1 MTLGQTMVSGVSEV
15 GWSTFDS
22 PTVGSL
28 SVSPKFRID
37 GVDFEVE
44 LISTSGSDLV
54 LWLTSPGFGQQGAGG
69 LGQAR
74 LWVLYLDGEAYRFA
88 DAGDGLG
95 LVAVEWADRAPGWS
109 NGQSVAIRLA
119 RLPRSDPVLN
129 SDGSETLWEAMVG
142 VERQQ
147 ALAGND
153 IGYLRI
159 AKRGSADP
167 DEFDWEGAT
176 YEVQQFDWVEIGSS
190 WSLVFEI
197 DGTRGL
203 SARQLNRFK
212 KGAYFDVVNPPDTAT
227 HVLRFSVFSIAGN
240 VATFGIDVNA
250 PTHSDGDDLDVKLI
264 LRHVP
269 TAPREVSVAVDGSTA
284 TIRWIRPRRDGGAAV
299 QDYFVER
306 SDDGGGTWFTIRVI
320 DAPTTTAID
329 SAVPE
334 GPRPL
339 YRVYADNLIGYSP
352 YARESV
358 PAVDRIDVVST
369 PPANNTYRFGEPI
382 DVVATFSRA
391 VWVQGV
397 AELALR
403 FDGETVKAR
412 YAHGAGSPKLTFRH
426 LVGTRD
432 FAGSIFVVSENA
444 LALDGDPDL
453 GVAGGGA
460 IHSVRGTSA
469 RLESPESFNLYP
481 DQRVDGG
488 SLFGDGESA
497 WSAAL
502 TVGESPDGDVVG
514 YARGGV
520 GSDGRHGELTPDA
533 FSHEGPDGRLCHH
546 AVHSLHYRKDDND
559 DWWFVFEFTGLPDD
573 PFERVGVL
581 SWGDERFVLA
591 EADRYERPSHTAA
604 AWWRTEAPTDAA
616 GDTPGVGLVLLNG
629 PSEAPHL
636 RDARALGAAVKLTWD
651 PPTEHGSAAI
661 NGYRIEH
668 ATETAPDDW
677 STLVHDT
684 FSTATERFVRVGL
697 GTRASYRVRA
707 LGLRGAASEPSN
719 EEFAATDAPE
729 EEAAEQPGTD
739 VWCGTLTSGSSEA
752 NNVRRVGYAPFLSV
766 GGLEPD
772 TFRHLGT
779 HHTVVSIVE
788 VPVSS
793 LFAFLVHPALAG
805 SAESWTLE
813 VGGRRFGFGDATRVD
828 NAEAQEWR
836 WRRVAP
842 SLVDGES
849 VPVCLRSSVVPVKR
863 DSALVPDGVGTGE
876 RYRLLFVTSNLAR
889 GAGAGTL
896 DGGSFRIAEYNR
908 AVRARAKA
916 GSHKGNPIR
925 PFANAFAAL
934 ASTPGTDA
942 RDNAGTGGYALFTE
956 GLPLLDALLTV
967 GGDIST
973 VLGYSPGTSRGALA
987 PPSFTYD
994 GEAYVVFSLYE
1005 NPDSS
1010 CPGDT
1015 DLELHMN
1022 DEAQHL
1028 ADLGAVLEIED
1039 ARFDLAGNARLAGPY
1054 TMVATWCDP
1063 GLDWTAG
1070 NIVRV
1075 RLRLPAPP
1083 ETDTG
1088 VPVYWLNGANA
1099 WSLPEHPDERT
1110 PWVLAAEDYAELHGG
1125 FWTGGSAPR
1134 DEFGQ
1139 KPCIEPPCRVHAATG
1154 SRADGTAEPGFEMGM
1169 ERIRAGAL
1177 NDLDAPGPLSA
1188 DVLVARDGP
1197 IRVYGISPVL
1207 EVRATKPSIW
1217 GVRATDDRTNEI
1229 EVTWRLRDNGAPVF
1243 SLEVQHRIDGE
1254 WADATD
1260 ELDADARSYLFE
1272 DLIHTSNRRYRVVA
1286 VNREGRTISG
1296 WVTGGTTGPTRPRI
1310 QFLRASTNLSNAIE
1324 LSWSVRENG
1333 SPLTSLVVEEFD
1345 VGTTEWQDAWT
1356 APTDPPSGSRLF
1368 ENLGDGFRWTVRL
1381 RAVNDVGTTVGGEVQ
1396 GATMIPFS
1404 AQFLFD
1410 TEPHGGA
1417 GTTFER
1423 LVEFD
1428 QGGSLDAADLC
1439 DVLKVTYGTC
1449 LSSRRGVTVNRFG
1462 DEYEAWP
1469 FTIAPDGD
1477 ADVTLTLH
1485 APPDCD
1491 AEGAVCSTD
1500 GRRLAETVTLTVP
1513 GPSGSMRDVPLT
1525 AEFVADSVPARHDG
1539 SDTAFTLQIRFNQD
1553 IDVED
1558 LCAAVEVA
1566 DGACTA
1572 AAHEAG
1578 DTALWDL
1585 TIVPDGGKP
1594 VTVALPETT
1603 DCDAEGAVC
1612 TADDGPLTTAIS
1624 VTAQPPLLEA
1634 SWESPPDTHNGG
1646 GTTYAARVR
1655 FSREVDVD
1663 DLCDAFKTTN
1673 GTCGSSSKVGGAA
1686 DLWEISVEPDGAAD
1700 LTLSLESTAD
1710 CAAAD
1715 AVCTADGN
1723 PLFHG
1728 VFAVVPRR
1736 PVTVALASLPDDHGG
1751 VDTTFTVQLRFS
1763 EAVDVDG
1770 LCHAFH
1776 LVGATCGGSA
1786 EDGDE
1791 AGLWDVVFA
1800 PDGAADAELALPGTA
1815 DCAAADAVCAA
1826 DGAPLSNGILE
1837 LVPRRPF
1844 TAAWAEGSIPAAH
1857 RGAGT
1862 EFTVRVRFSE
1872 DAHVGHVALRD
1883 EALEVTNGTCTKFTR
1898 VDGRNDLRE
1907 ATIAP
1912 DGTADVSLLLDSPAD
1927 CDASDAVCTKDD
1939 SPLTTVLELS
1949 VPGGGSQAGPLTAEF
1964 VAGSLPAYHGGADT
1978 TFAPRVRF
1986 NRDVDIDGLCAALTV
2001 TDGSCGASSRV
2012 GGDAALWEAAIA
2024 PDASKPV
2031 TVALPATAD
2040 CDAAGAVC
2048 TSGDTPLSTAISAT
2062 VAPPLEAAWESLPE
2076 THRGGGTTYAA
2087 QVRFGEEVDLADLC
2101 AAFETANGT
2110 CAGSA
2115 KVGDSADLWEIS
2127 VEPDGASEL
2136 TLSLESTADCAAAD
2150 AVCTADGNPL
2160 FHGVFAVVPRRPVTV
2175 ALASLP
2181 DDHGGVDTTFTV
2193 QLRFSEAV
2201 DVDGLCHAFHLVG
2214 ATCGGSAEDG
2224 DEAGLWDVV
2233 FAPDGAADAELA
2245 LPGTADCAAADAVC
2259 AADGAPLS
2267 NGILEPVPRRPFT
2280 AAWAEGSIPAAHRGA
2295 GTEFTVRVRFS
2306 EDAHVGHVALRDEA
2320 LEVTNGTCAR
2330 FTRVDGRHDLR
2341 EATIAPDGTAD
2352 VSLLLDS
2359 PADCDASDAV
2369 CTKDDSPLTTVLEL
2383 SVPGGGSQAG
2393 PLTAEFVAGSLPAYH
2408 GGADTTFAPRVRFN
2422 RDVDI
2427 DGLCAALT
2435 VTDGSCGA
2443 SSRVGGDAALWEA
2456 AIAPDASKPVTV
2468 ALPATADCAAAGAV
2482 CTSGDTPLSTAISAT
2497 VAPPLEAAWESLPDT
2512 HRGGGTTYAAQ
2523 VRFGEE
2529 VDLADLCAAF
2539 ETANGTCAGSAK
2551 VGDSADLWE
2560 ISIEPDGASELTLS
2574 LESTADCA
2582 AADAVCTADGNPL
2595 FHGVFAVVPRRP
2607 VTVALASLPDDH
2619 GGVDTTFTV
2628 QLRFSEAVDVDGLCH
2643 AFHLVGATCGGSAE
2657 DGDEAGL
2664 WDVVFAPDGA
2674 ADAELALPGTAD
2686 CAAADAVCAADG
2698 APLSNGFLEI
2708 LPRRPFTAAWVEGSI
2723 PAAHRGAGTEFTV
2736 RVRFSEDAHVG
2747 HVALRDEALEVTNGT
2762 CTRFTRVD
2770 GRNDLR
2776 EATIAPDGTADV
2788 SLLLDSP
2795 ADCDASDAVCTKD
2808 DSPLTTV
2815 LELSVPGGGSQAGP
2829 LTAEFVAGSLPAYHG
2844 GADTTFAPRVR
2855 FNRDVD
2861 IDGLCAALTVT
2872 DGSCGASARVGG
2884 DAALWEAAIAP
2895 DASKPVTVALPA
2907 TADCAAAGA
2916 VCTSGDTP
2924 LSTAISTTVAPP
2936 LEAAWES
2943 LPDTH
2948 RGGGTTYAAQVRF
2961 GEEVDL
2967 ADLCAAFETTNG
2979 TCAGSAKVGDSADL
2993 WEISIEPD
3001 GASDL
3006 TLSLESA
3013 TDCAAADAV
3022 CTADGK
3028 PLARRLSAAV
3038 PRVALTAEW
3047 AAGSWP
3053 DAHAGAGTRFTAR
3066 IQFSE
3071 DAAVSYLA
3079 LRDLALRVTD
3089 GDCRAARRVDGRD
3102 DLWEAEIEP
3111 RSGAAVTLELPATA
3125 DCAAADAVCTA
3136 DGSPLSA
3143 GIELTVPGPAPG
3155 GAVMNRPL
3163 REDEDPPRHRR

>member
-203 SARQLNRFK
+203 SARQLNRFT

-227 HVLRFSVFSIAGN
+227 HVLRFSVFTIAGN
-240 VATFGIDVNA
+240 VATFAIGTNA

-306 SDDGGGTWFTIRVI
+306 SDDGGGTWFAIRVI

-497 WSAAL
+497 WTAAL

-636 RDARALGAAVKLTWD
+636 RDARAFGAAVKLTWD

-1039 ARFDLAGNARLAGPY
+1039 ARFDLAGNARIAGPY

-1070 NIVRV
+1070 DIVRV

-1139 KPCIEPPCRVHAATG
+1139 KPCIEPPCRVHVATG

-1243 SLEVQHRIDGE
+1243 SLKVQHRIDGE

-1345 VGTTEWQDAWT
+1345 LGTTEWQDAWT

-1396 GATMIPFS
+1396 GVTMIPFS
-1404 AQFLFD
+1404 AQFAPN

-1417 GTTFER
+1417 GTTFDR
-1423 LVEFD
+1423 IVEFE

-1500 GRRLAETVTLTVP
+1500 GRRLAETITLTVP

-1558 LCAAVEVA
+1558 LCAAVEVT

-1612 TADDGPLTTAIS
+1612 TAADGPLTTAIS

-1634 SWESPPDTHNGG
+1634 SWESLPDTHNGG

-1700 LTLSLESTAD
+1700 LTLSLEATTD

-1751 VDTTFTVQLRFS
+1751 VDTTFTAQLRFS

-1786 EDGDE
+1786 EDGD
-1791 AGLWDVVFA
+1791 D
-1800 PDGAADAELALPGTA
+1800 
-1815 DCAAADAVCAA
+1815 
-1826 DGAPLSNGILE
+1826 
-1837 LVPRRPF
+1837 
-1844 TAAWAEGSIPAAH
+1844 
-1857 RGAGT
+1857 
-1862 EFTVRVRFSE
+1862 
-1872 DAHVGHVALRD
+1872 
-1883 EALEVTNGTCTKFTR
+1883 
-1898 VDGRNDLRE
+1898 
-1907 ATIAP
+1907 
-1912 DGTADVSLLLDSPAD
+1912 
-1927 CDASDAVCTKDD
+1927 
-1939 SPLTTVLELS
+1939 
-1949 VPGGGSQAGPLTAEF
+1949 
-1964 VAGSLPAYHGGADT
+1964 
-1978 TFAPRVRF
+1978 
-1986 NRDVDIDGLCAALTV
+1986 
-2001 TDGSCGASSRV
+2001 
-2012 GGDAALWEAAIA
+2012 
-2024 PDASKPV
+2024 
-2031 TVALPATAD
+2031 
-2040 CDAAGAVC
+2040 
-2048 TSGDTPLSTAISAT
+2048 
-2062 VAPPLEAAWESLPE
+2062 
-2076 THRGGGTTYAA
+2076 
-2087 QVRFGEEVDLADLC
+2087 
-2101 AAFETANGT
+2101 
-2110 CAGSA
+2110 
-2115 KVGDSADLWEIS
+2115 
-2127 VEPDGASEL
+2127 
-2136 TLSLESTADCAAAD
+2136 
-2150 AVCTADGNPL
+2150 
-2160 FHGVFAVVPRRPVTV
+2160 
-2175 ALASLP
+2175 
-2181 DDHGGVDTTFTV
+2181 
-2193 QLRFSEAV
+2193 
-2201 DVDGLCHAFHLVG
+2201 
-2214 ATCGGSAEDG
+2214 
-2224 DEAGLWDVV
+2224 
-2233 FAPDGAADAELA
+2233 
-2245 LPGTADCAAADAVC
+2245 
-2259 AADGAPLS
+2259 
-2267 NGILEPVPRRPFT
+2267 
-2280 AAWAEGSIPAAHRGA
+2280 
-2295 GTEFTVRVRFS
+2295 
-2306 EDAHVGHVALRDEA
+2306 
-2320 LEVTNGTCAR
+2320 
-2330 FTRVDGRHDLR
+2330 
-2341 EATIAPDGTAD
+2341 
-2352 VSLLLDS
+2352 
-2359 PADCDASDAV
+2359 
-2369 CTKDDSPLTTVLEL
+2369 
-2383 SVPGGGSQAG
+2383 
-2393 PLTAEFVAGSLPAYH
+2393 
-2408 GGADTTFAPRVRFN
+2408 
-2422 RDVDI
+2422 
-2427 DGLCAALT
+2427 
-2435 VTDGSCGA
+2435 
-2443 SSRVGGDAALWEA
+2443 
-2456 AIAPDASKPVTV
+2456 
-2468 ALPATADCAAAGAV
+2468 
-2482 CTSGDTPLSTAISAT
+2482 
-2497 VAPPLEAAWESLPDT
+2497 
-2512 HRGGGTTYAAQ
+2512 
-2523 VRFGEE
+2523 
-2529 VDLADLCAAF
+2529 
-2539 ETANGTCAGSAK
+2539 
-2551 VGDSADLWE
+2551 
-2560 ISIEPDGASELTLS
+2560 
-2574 LESTADCA
+2574 
-2582 AADAVCTADGNPL
+2582 
-2595 FHGVFAVVPRRP
+2595 
-2607 VTVALASLPDDH
+2607 
-2619 GGVDTTFTV
+2619 
-2628 QLRFSEAVDVDGLCH
+2628 
-2643 AFHLVGATCGGSAE
+2643 
-2657 DGDEAGL
+2657 AGL

-2723 PAAHRGAGTEFTV
+2723 PAAHRGAGTDFTV

-2815 LELSVPGGGSQAGP
+2815 LELSVPGGGSQAEP

-2924 LSTAISTTVAPP
+2924 LSTAISATVAPP

-3013 TDCAAADAV
+3013 TDCAAAAAV

-3136 DGSPLSA
+3136 DDSPLSA